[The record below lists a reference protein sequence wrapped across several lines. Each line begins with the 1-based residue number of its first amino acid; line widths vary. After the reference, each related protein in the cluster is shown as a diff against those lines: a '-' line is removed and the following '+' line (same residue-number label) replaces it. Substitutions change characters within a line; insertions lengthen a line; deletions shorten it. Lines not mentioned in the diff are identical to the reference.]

1 MALDIFITLFLV
13 LLNGFFVAAEFAIVK
28 VRSSQIEV
36 REDINKNIAKTA
48 KGIVNNLDAYLAA
61 TQLGITLAS
70 LGLGWVGEGVTTN
83 ILLRLFEAL
92 NLPLSESAAHSLAV
106 PVAFATITVL
116 HITFGEL
123 APKSIAI
130 RYPTNTTFAL
140 SLPLRGFYF
149 IFRPFI
155 WALNG

>member
-1 MALDIFITLFLV
+1 MWSDILITLFLV

-36 REDINKNIAKTA
+36 RENTNLVKTA
-48 KGIVNNLDAYLAA
+48 KSIVNNLDAYLAA

-70 LGLGWVGEGVTTN
+70 LGLGWVGENVTTN
-83 ILLRLFEAL
+83 ILLRLF
-92 NLPLSESAAHSLAV
+92 NFFSLPITEHTAHSIAV

-130 RYPTNTTFAL
+130 RYPTNTTFAIA
-140 SLPLRGFYF
+140 LPLKVFYGH
-149 IFRPFI
+149 
-155 WALNG
+155 L